1 MEAPMNPKGACRCRC
16 NLVFACF
23 EPRHPIGSG
32 TECTIDVLSEEMKRQ
47 VGMNNSDQ
55 RLSYA

>member
-1 MEAPMNPKGACRCRC
+1 MNPKGACRCRC
-16 NLVFACF
+16 NMVF